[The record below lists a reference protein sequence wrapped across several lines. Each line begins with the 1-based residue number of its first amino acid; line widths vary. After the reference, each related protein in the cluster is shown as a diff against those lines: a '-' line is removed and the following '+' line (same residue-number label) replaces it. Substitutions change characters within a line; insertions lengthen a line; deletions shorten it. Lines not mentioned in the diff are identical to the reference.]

1 MTTVKCVGAAQTCQR
16 QRCVSLLVAGGLGD
30 EHRCRDGNV
39 LSMRIGGGR
48 EGVEQGEG
56 EKRKREAEGSKGFTA
71 RSLAFQVMDT
81 LVLV

>member
-1 MTTVKCVGAAQTCQR
+1 MQRWQCAQHENLR
-16 QRCVSLLVAGGLGD
+16 
-30 EHRCRDGNV
+30 
-39 LSMRIGGGR
+39 R
-48 EGVEQGEG
+48 EGGEQGEG

>member
-1 MTTVKCVGAAQTCQR
+1 MQRWQCAQHENLR
-16 QRCVSLLVAGGLGD
+16 R
-30 EHRCRDGNV
+30 E
-39 LSMRIGGGR
+39 GGR
-48 EGVEQGEG
+48 EGGEQGEG